1 MESLCI
7 LKSKNRLSFHKG
19 SVQIFQ
25 EEDFEKANPFG
36 NPNSV
41 MQPTVFQGSICI
53 KFFVILS
60 IKLYFS
66 CCRHKFQIQNLK
78 CLCLPN
84 VYPPGVLA
92 LQGLPAFF
100 ISRFARLV
108 HPNVYP
114 A

>member
-1 MESLCI
+1 MKNLHQHLQPLYSHYWDEGGITNDLVTFIAKTNSLINYMHCLIMEALCI

-25 EEDFEKANPFG
+25 EEDFEKANLFG

-60 IKLYFS
+60 IK
-66 CCRHKFQIQNLK
+66 
-78 CLCLPN
+78 P
-84 VYPPGVLA
+84 
-92 LQGLPAFF
+92 
-100 ISRFARLV
+100 
-108 HPNVYP
+108 
-114 A
+114 